1 MDLIEVGGI
10 SMFFSSKK
18 KLAFT
23 YTDYKIQFFRFV
35 DKDVAKGEVIEAPL
49 VDGTVREGL
58 IVDEIVFF
66 DTLKEMV
73 KINHLKG
80 HSVIYTVPDHAVT
93 MRNVEHPEDL
103 HNQSLKEY
111 FELEIGET
119 IHLPFD
125 EPVIDVYD
133 PNPEDQHAILFAS
146 NGIEVIKM
154 QQLLNDAG
162 LKPIGADIKSLANL
176 RLAEQIFPSLEDQ
189 TTMVVSTL
197 INEMSLSIFSKGHLE
212 FLRFQSIE
220 TELTQ
225 WQLNETENG
234 FTYTYNRN
242 LADYKMNLMEALAEI
257 GRIMNF
263 YRFSVSKDQRQ
274 IEQIILMGDCPEN
287 QYIYD
292 MLSSQFELP
301 VFKLDDLKL
310 KQYYPNFNAG
320 HAELLGLALR
330 ADPFTQVPLIN
341 LMPPLRSARSSNKIG
356 IWAAAILGVLFIAG
370 VAVWNYSLSTD
381 VADLQKENEAKV
393 AALDEANSQLE
404 QLQSSDGDS
413 LEDAVKTIEQLS
425 YPVTPII
432 AAVNKNLADYNY
444 KTNYEFAETSA
455 KAVIQYETY
464 SELANYIEKI
474 QMNPI
479 FKDVK
484 VNTINT
490 KKPGNE
496 NEEVQLEETIDR
508 HIAEIE
514 LDLNLPALQ
523 EERND

>member
-1 MDLIEVGGI
+1 
-10 SMFFSSKK
+10 MFFSSKK

-73 KINHLKG
+73 KSNQLKG

-111 FELEIGET
+111 FELEIGES

-133 PNPEDQHAILFAS
+133 PDPEDHHAILFAS

-154 QQLLNDAG
+154 QQLLNDVG
-162 LKPIGADIKSLANL
+162 LKPIGAEIKSLANL
-176 RLAEQIFPSLEDQ
+176 RLAEQIFPSLETQ

-220 TELTQ
+220 TELSQ
-225 WQLNETENG
+225 WQLNETDEG
-234 FTYTYNRN
+234 FTYTFNGN

-301 VFKLDDLKL
+301 VYKLDDLKL
-310 KQYYPNFNAG
+310 KQYYPNYNAG
-320 HAELLGLALR
+320 HAELLGVALR
-330 ADPFTQVPLIN
+330 SEPLTQIPKVN
-341 LMPPLRSARSSNKIG
+341 LMPTLRSARNSSKVG
-356 IWAAAILGVLFIAG
+356 IWTAVILAVVCIAG
-370 VAVWNYSLSTD
+370 VAIWNYSLSTNID
-381 VADLQKENEAKV
+381 ALNKENAEKV
-393 AALDEANSQLE
+393 ATLDEAQNELTK
-404 QLQSSDGDS
+404 LQNSDGDS
-413 LEDAVKTIEQLS
+413 LDEAVKTIEKLS

-432 AAVNKNLADYNY
+432 AAINKNLASYNY
-444 KTNYEFAETSA
+444 KTNYEFAETST
-455 KAVIQYETY
+455 KATIQYETY

-474 QMNPI
+474 QMNPL

-484 VNTINT
+484 VNTIDT

-496 NEEVQLEETIDR
+496 ADEPQLDDAIDR

-514 LDLNLPALQ
+514 VELNLSTLQ